1 MSSRLLKVVIR
12 REIRARRDLV
22 GTVFSQR
29 VLKSFNAGAAPV
41 WVCSVNIGGN
51 RILKNVPIKGA
62 GTGERFYAE
71 LGQAV
76 LLRRNTQGRYD
87 IVGPSDKLSTIAVK
101 KTYNVGAA
109 AVVATTIEGFQISRE
124 PFEFY
129 EGDQAQAP
137 GTSLWNDGTTPFPLV
152 RILDAAGNPVV

>member
-1 MSSRLLKVVIR
+1 MSSRLLKTVIR

-29 VLKSFNAGAAPV
+29 ELRQFNTGAAPV

-51 RILKNVPIKGA
+51 RILRNVPIKGA
-62 GTGERFYAE
+62 GSGERFYAE

-87 IVGPSDKLSTIAVK
+87 IVGPSDKLSAIATK
-101 KTYNVGAA
+101 KTYNIGAA
-109 AVVATTIEGFQISRE
+109 AVVATTTEGFQISQE
-124 PFEFY
+124 IFDFY
-129 EGDQAQAP
+129 K
-137 GTSLWNDGTTPFPLV
+137 GTGPPNSLWADGVTPFPLV
-152 RILDAAGNPVV
+152 RILDAAGNPV